1 MDKNEDGIPDFEDL
15 DDEPQIY
22 SKLVEDLE
30 KTRNFLEQNYRQSLL
45 KAGRIQTWSHFGLP
59 NVAATNTPQLDSYM
73 KTKVNNVTTSMDKEL
88 AKIKTFV
95 GVVVLC

>member
-30 KTRNFLEQNYRQSLL
+30 KTRNFLE
-45 KAGRIQTWSHFGLP
+45 
-59 NVAATNTPQLDSYM
+59 
-73 KTKVNNVTTSMDKEL
+73 
-88 AKIKTFV
+88 
-95 GVVVLC
+95 